1 MDIKEAK
8 NEKINYSVLIPIL
21 LHQFLM
27 AAVTANISFQT
38 YIISYLYHYDQD
50 LDQNK
55 SYFLTPF
62 FILGSYLF
70 AFFGGILEKKFG
82 LRLSIIFADLVVF
95 FGDALML
102 CTKLYGIYYICF
114 MIFGMGY
121 SLSIILLTKIVC
133 KDSSKKGI
141 MNGILSIGT
150 ALGASLYNLV
160 GEFVF
165 INPTGKGTTI
175 DDEFYEFEIA
185 NNYKKYIIL
194 EEFSIFASIAIVLI
208 FFKNNASVLVE
219 DKENKEDIENNI
231 LDCVEKKENNS
242 LSKALKDVKQEM
254 DNKEYKTEY
263 IKKAFSN
270 FRVWKL
276 FILYFLCS
284 FVYNAINTMY
294 RNIAIRKNISTTIV
308 QVLSVI
314 GFIIGCFCSFLWG
327 YLIQKFSFKLLV
339 SIINI
344 AGVIIG
350 FFFYFSLGSEFFFA
364 LFVTFQQIFSCG
376 ILVILNIHIMNVYK
390 MEYYVEIFGVVSF
403 AYGISLICS
412 SAFSYIIENYISNIN
427 LSYATIFCVGGFFSL
442 ISTFMGFF
450 EGENKFEFLSQNE

>member
-1 MDIKEAK
+1 
-8 NEKINYSVLIPIL
+8 
-21 LHQFLM
+21 
-27 AAVTANISFQT
+27 
-38 YIISYLYHYDQD
+38 
-50 LDQNK
+50 
-55 SYFLTPF
+55 
-62 FILGSYLF
+62 
-70 AFFGGILEKKFG
+70 
-82 LRLSIIFADLVVF
+82 
-95 FGDALML
+95 
-102 CTKLYGIYYICF
+102 
-114 MIFGMGY
+114 MGY

-165 INPTGKGTTI
+165 INPSGKGTTI
-175 DDEFYEFEIA
+175 NDEFYEFEIA

-194 EEFSIFASIAIVLI
+194 EEFSIFASIAIVII
-208 FFKNNASVLVE
+208 FFKNNASVLID
-219 DKENKEDIENNI
+219 DKANKEENGNNI
-231 LDCVEKKENNS
+231 LDCGEKEEDKINQDNS
-242 LSKALKDVKQEM
+242 LLETGKEVKQEM
-254 DNKEYKTEY
+254 INKEYKTEY

-308 QVLSVI
+308 QILSVI

-344 AGVIIG
+344 GGVIIG
-350 FFFYFSLGSEFFFA
+350 FFFYFSLGSEFLFA

-403 AYGISLICS
+403 AYGISLIFS
-412 SAFSYIIENYISNIN
+412 SAFSYIIENYLTNIN

-442 ISTFMGFF
+442 ISTFMGLF
-450 EGENKFEFLSQNE
+450 EGENKFEIESESD